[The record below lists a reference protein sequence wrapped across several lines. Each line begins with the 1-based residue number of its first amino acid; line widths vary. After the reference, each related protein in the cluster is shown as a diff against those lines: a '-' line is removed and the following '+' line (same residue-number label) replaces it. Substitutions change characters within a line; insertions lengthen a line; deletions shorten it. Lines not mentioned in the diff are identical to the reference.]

1 MTEKEYWTRFN
12 VIQKQFED
20 NKRELAK
27 MCADSNNPYK
37 VGDIIKDDKGSIIQ
51 IEHIMYSYGYEDDI
65 PFCVYEGISLKKDLT
80 QRKVNP
86 LREKLF
92 QSRVIAKLN

>member
-1 MTEKEYWTRFN
+1 MTKQEYWTRFN
-12 VIQKQFED
+12 AIQKQFED
-20 NKRELAK
+20 NKRELART
-27 MCADSNNPYK
+27 CAYSNNPYK

-51 IEHIMYSYGYEDDI
+51 IERIMYSYGYGDDI
-65 PFCVYEGISLKKDLT
+65 PFCVYEGKSLKKDLT
-80 QRKVNP
+80 PRKVKP